1 MQDYRKDSAGNEAGA
16 SVPAGS
22 ADPIVPIDFSPPDP
36 RKKRSA
42 LKLRWPHLL
51 IVGFLLMAGASGW
64 FILTARSVYV
74 QVTPITASV
83 EIQDGFSLQLGERH
97 LMLPGEYPILLRNEG
112 YHDEQITLVVGEAQ
126 AQNHPF
132 SLRELPGIVSFEAT
146 GVSGGLSG
154 ALVALNGAELGRIP
168 LRDIELEPGEYELT
182 ITADR
187 YFPYTEMITVPGR
200 AAVTQFSAQMQQAW
214 GEVSLSTE
222 PAGAEILVNGQLLGT
237 TPYNAEIL
245 QGQHEVTL
253 KLAGHKAWQD
263 RLEVVAGET
272 LALPSV
278 VLERADGLVFIRS
291 QPSGANVT
299 INGQFRGQT
308 PIEVALP
315 PGRTHEITLFR
326 SGFDAASRS
335 IQTRPDQEQ
344 DITVSLIPITSVVRV
359 VAEPA
364 EAELYVDGEFKGRA
378 NQTLEL
384 LAASQ
389 IIEVRLDGY
398 VPYTGSF
405 TSRPGLEQELRV
417 SLKSLEDARVEAI
430 RPVITT
436 AAGQSLT
443 LLYPGQF
450 TMGASRRE
458 PGRRANEDLRE
469 VRLERAFYL
478 SPHEVSNAQYR
489 RFKAGHSSGV
499 LEGRTLD
506 LDNQPVVQVGWQ
518 DAALYCNWLSQ
529 QEGLP
534 LFYNVEG
541 GQVVGFNPDAT
552 GYRLPSEAEWEW
564 AARTD
569 GNGNVLRYPWGDQ
582 LPPPPAAGNFADVS
596 VSNFM
601 GQYIPGYDDT
611 FMGTAPV
618 GQFAVNSRGMY
629 DMAGNVS
636 EWVHDYY
643 GTLISLGTAVEVDP
657 LGPTSG
663 AYHTIKGSSWAHSS
677 ITELRLSFR
686 DFADT
691 ARNDLGFRIARYLE
705 E

>member
-1 MQDYRKDSAGNEAGA
+1 MQEYRKDSAGNEAGT

-22 ADPIVPIDFSPPDP
+22 MDPIVPIDFSPPDP
-36 RKKRSA
+36 RRKRA
-42 LKLRWPHLL
+42 GLQLRWPHFL
-51 IVGFLLMAGASGW
+51 IAGFLVAAGVSGW
-64 FILTARSVYV
+64 FVLSARSVYV
-74 QVTPITASV
+74 QVTPVTASV
-83 EIQDGFSLQLGERH
+83 DIQSGFALQLGERH
-97 LMLPGEYPILLRNEG
+97 LMLPGEYTLLLSNEG
-112 YHDEQITLVVGEAQ
+112 YHDEQLTLTVSDEQ
-126 AQNHPF
+126 AQNHPYV
-132 SLRELPGIVSFEAT
+132 LRELPGIVSFDASS
-146 GVSGGLSG
+146 VSGALSG
-154 ALVALNGAELGRIP
+154 AVVTLNGEEIGRTP

-182 ITADR
+182 VTADR
-187 YFPYTEMITVPGR
+187 YLPHTEIITVPGR
-200 AAVTQFSAQMQQAW
+200 STASQFSAALQQAW
-214 GEVSLSTE
+214 GEVSFNSE
-222 PAGAEILVNGQLLGT
+222 PAGAEILVDGQVLGT

-245 QGQHEVTL
+245 QGEHEVTL

-263 RLEVVAGET
+263 RLEITAGEVI
-272 LALPSV
+272 ALPAV
-278 VLERADGLVFIRS
+278 TLERADGLVFIRS

-299 INGQFRGQT
+299 INGQFSGQT
-308 PIEVALP
+308 PLEVALP
-315 PGRTHEITLFR
+315 PGRAHEVTLFR
-326 SGFDAASRS
+326 SGFNAASRS
-335 IQTRPDQEQ
+335 IQTSPDQEQ
-344 DITVSLIPITSVVRV
+344 DITVSLTPITSVVRV

-389 IIEVRLDGY
+389 VIEVRLDGY

-417 SLKSLEDARVEAI
+417 TLKSLEEARVEAI

-436 AAGQSLT
+436 VAGQSLT

-489 RFKAGHSSGV
+489 RFKADHSSGV

-518 DAALYCNWLSQ
+518 DAALYCNWLSE

-534 LFYNVEG
+534 VFYNVEG

-582 LPPPPAAGNFADVS
+582 LPPPAAAGNFADVS
-596 VSNFM
+596 VSSFM
-601 GQYIPGYDDT
+601 GQFIPGYDDT

-636 EWVHDYY
+636 EWIHDFY
-643 GTLISLGTAVEVDP
+643 GTLISLGTEVEVDP
-657 LGPTSG
+657 LGPESG

-677 ITELRLSFR
+677 ITELRLSYR

>member
-1 MQDYRKDSAGNEAGA
+1 M
-16 SVPAGS
+16 
-22 ADPIVPIDFSPPDP
+22 DPIVPIDFSPPDP
-36 RKKRSA
+36 RKKRA
-42 LKLRWPHLL
+42 GLQLRWPHFL
-51 IVGFLLMAGASGW
+51 IAGFLVVAGLSGW
-64 FILTARSVYV
+64 FVLSARSVYV
-74 QVTPITASV
+74 QVTPMTASV
-83 EIQDGFSLQLGERH
+83 EIQSGFALQLGERH
-97 LMLPGEYPILLRNEG
+97 LMLPGEYTLLLSNEG
-112 YHDEQITLVVGEAQ
+112 YHDEQLVLTVGEEQ

-132 SLRELPGIVSFEAT
+132 VLRELPGIVSFEASSLT
-146 GVSGGLSG
+146 GALSG
-154 ALVALNGAELGRIP
+154 AVVTLNGEEIGRTP

-182 ITADR
+182 VVADR
-187 YFPYTEMITVPGR
+187 YLPHTEVINVPGR
-200 AAVTQFSAQMQQAW
+200 SAVSQFSAALQQAW
-214 GEVSLSTE
+214 GEVSFTTE
-222 PAGAEILVNGQLLGT
+222 PAGAEVLVDGQLVGT

-245 QGQHEVTL
+245 QGEHEVTL
-253 KLAGHKAWQD
+253 KLTGHKAWQD
-263 RLEVVAGET
+263 RLEIAAGEVI
-272 LALPSV
+272 ALPSV
-278 VLERADGLVFIRS
+278 ALERADGLVFIRS

-299 INGQFRGQT
+299 INGQFSGQT
-308 PIEVALP
+308 PLEVALP
-315 PGRTHEITLFR
+315 PGRTHEVTLFR

-335 IQTRPDQEQ
+335 IQTRPDEEQ
-344 DITVSLIPITSVVRV
+344 DITVSLTPITSVVRV

-389 IIEVRLDGY
+389 VIEVRLDGY

-417 SLKSLEDARVEAI
+417 TLKSLEEARVEAI

-436 AAGQSLT
+436 VAGQSLT

-489 RFKAGHSSGV
+489 RFKADHSSGV

-518 DAALYCNWLSQ
+518 DAALYCNWLSE

-534 LFYNVEG
+534 VFYNVEG

-582 LPPPPAAGNFADVS
+582 LPPPAAAGNFADVS
-596 VSNFM
+596 VSSFM

-636 EWVHDYY
+636 EWVHDFY
-643 GTLISLGTAVEVDP
+643 GTLISLGTSVEVDP
-657 LGPTSG
+657 LGPESG